1 MNLADIIA
9 PGRFCLPKASLA
21 PLLTVGL
28 LCRFPVGRSQ
38 RISPIPIGPDWI
50 SSSTSGRVILK
61 KRSFPNI
68 VSDYCPSCLWNHER
82 QSARET
88 WFPRTYGKAQS
99 ADGGLRWEWSL
110 PITATYDVVGF
121 PRAHDKI
128 PQTYRSLG
136 GLTNLGRCVPVQQAE
151 YQALLIL
158 DIEPVTLHLSK
169 RAQEVLNLNTNNKDL
184 REEISRLVAGIKH
197 DIAVAGMAKTGTN
210 PLRFAP
216 NDSDLFLMLMRRWDE
231 QDGMCALCDRRIP
244 LKPENKLL
252 KMSRD
257 RTDSANEAYEWQNTH
272 LTHFACNVG
281 KSDATVDEWRDYLKL
296 VRQA

>member
-1 MNLADIIA
+1 MKLADITAPETLLFAKSEFGPASDRWPALSFSSRKIA
-9 PGRFCLPKASLA
+9 TDFTNTYRPGLDFIVYIGTGDPEKTELPEHRQRLLSVLSVEPRA
-21 PLLTVGL
+21 PISTRDLVPPDVWESTV
-28 LCRFPVGRSQ
+28 RR
-38 RISPIPIGPDWI
+38 W
-50 SSSTSGRVILK
+50 
-61 KRSFPNI
+61 
-68 VSDYCPSCLWNHER
+68 
-82 QSARET
+82 
-88 WFPRTYGKAQS
+88 
-99 ADGGLRWEWSL
+99 GLRWEWSL

-169 RAQEVLNLNTNNKDL
+169 RAQEVLNLNTNNRHL
-184 REEISRLVAGIKH
+184 REEVSRLVAGIKH

-231 QDGMCALCDRRIP
+231 QDGMCALCDRPIP
-244 LKPENKLL
+244 LISL
-252 KMSRD
+252 S
-257 RTDSANEAYEWQNTH
+257 S
-272 LTHFACNVG
+272 
-281 KSDATVDEWRDYLKL
+281 
-296 VRQA
+296 